1 MVNSKLVKS
10 SVWYTISNILVKGLS
25 FISIPIFT
33 RLMTKEEF
41 GLFNNFNSW
50 LSIFMIIG
58 TLSLSSSLLSA
69 RFDFKDKFDSY
80 ILSIITLGSMISLA
94 LYIIIRLNINY
105 FENILSIDRSYINF
119 MFMYIIVSQ
128 PIDIFQSVQ
137 RFKYKYKVS
146 VLVSVL
152 ASLVTIALS
161 LYLVILFEDKFSG
174 RVFGNYIPVIGIN
187 LSLYVM
193 YLIKGKKIEVRFWKY
208 ALKICIPYVP
218 HLLSLTILSASDRI
232 MITNLAGAS
241 DTALYS
247 IAYSIASIV
256 TLFWSSINTA
266 FSPWLGEKI
275 HKNNIKSV
283 YDISTAYVMIVAIFV
298 IGIMFVAPEI
308 LMFMGGENYISAVY
322 VIPPVMLGCLFQY
335 IYTMYVN
342 IEQFAKKTVG
352 MAFASILAAIINI
365 LLNWIF
371 IPKFGFIAA
380 AYTTLIS
387 YGFLLLFHYII
398 VKRIGLSMYYN
409 TRNIILIVF
418 WGLIMT
424 VIVNILYSHHLI
436 RYGISVAYFI
446 GIFVLLQN
454 KYQKYLK
461 DFRR

>member
-10 SVWYTISNILVKGLS
+10 SVWYITSNILVKGLS
-25 FISIPIFT
+25 FISIPLFT

-50 LSIFMIIG
+50 LSVFMIIG

-69 RFDFKDKFDSY
+69 RFDFKDRFDSY
-80 ILSIITLGSMISLA
+80 ILSIVILGSMISLV
-94 LYIIIRLNINY
+94 LYVIIRININY

-119 MFMYIIVSQ
+119 MFIYIIVSQ
-128 PIDIFQSVQ
+128 PIEIFQSVQ
-137 RFKYKYKVS
+137 RFKYKYKLS

-152 ASLVTIALS
+152 TSLVTIALS
-161 LYLVILFEDKFSG
+161 LYLVILLKDKFYG
-174 RVFGNYIPVIGIN
+174 RVFGNYMPLIGIN
-187 LSLYVM
+187 LLFYVM

-232 MITNLAGAS
+232 MITNLASVS

-256 TLFWSSINTA
+256 TLLCLSINMA
-266 FSPWLGEKI
+266 YSPWLGEKI
-275 HKNNIKSV
+275 HNNNIKSV
-283 YDISTAYVMIVAIFV
+283 YDISTPYVMIVAILV

-308 LMFMGGENYISAVY
+308 LIFMGGKNYISAVY
-322 VIPPVMLGCLFQY
+322 VMPPVILGCLFQF

-342 IEQFAKKTVG
+342 VEQYAKKTLW

-371 IPKFGFIAA
+371 IPKFGYIAA

-398 VKRIGLSMYYN
+398 VKKIGLSMYYN
-409 TRNIILIVF
+409 TKNIILIV
-418 WGLIMT
+418 LCVSTMT
-424 VIVNILYSHHLI
+424 IIVNILYSYHLI
-436 RYGISVAYFI
+436 RYGISVVYFI
-446 GIFVLLQN
+446 GIFVMLQN

-461 DFRR
+461 EFRR